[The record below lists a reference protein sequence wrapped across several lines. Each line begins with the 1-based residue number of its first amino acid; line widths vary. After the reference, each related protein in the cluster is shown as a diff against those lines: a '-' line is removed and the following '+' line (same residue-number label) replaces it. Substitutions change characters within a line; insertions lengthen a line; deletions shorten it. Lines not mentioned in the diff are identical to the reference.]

1 MLLTLILFILG
12 FVLLVAGAEWL
23 VRGAS
28 RLAQASGISPLVIGL
43 TVVSFGTSAPEL
55 AVGVQ
60 SAYLGQPDVAI
71 GNIVGSNICNILL
84 ILGLA
89 ALVSPL
95 VVSQKLLRLDVP
107 LMIGVSVLLL
117 VLAWDGQLSRIE
129 GGLLFAGIVLYVGF
143 SLWQS
148 RRESQHVQ
156 QEYAR
161 QFGAEALEPTTE
173 SIGINLLWLV
183 AGLVLLVLGAYWLV
197 QGAAE
202 VARWLG
208 VSELIIGLTVIA
220 IGTSLPEIAASVVAA
235 LRGERDIAVGN
246 AVGSN
251 LFNILA
257 VLGATALVAPEG
269 LPVASAAVYFDIP
282 VMIVVAFACLPIFF
296 TGYCIDRWEG
306 GLFLAYY
313 GAYLAYLVLDA
324 TRHSALETFSGVM
337 LLFVIPLTVITLL
350 ASCLQAWRRS

>member
-1 MLLTLILFILG
+1 MLLTLVLFVLG
-12 FVLLVAGAEWL
+12 FVLLVTGAEWL

-89 ALVSPL
+89 ALASPL

-107 LMIGVSVLLL
+107 LMIGVSILLL

-129 GGLLFAGIVLYVGF
+129 GVLLFAGIVLYVGF

-148 RRESQHVQ
+148 RRESQSVQ
-156 QEYAR
+156 DEYAR
-161 QFGAEALEPTTE
+161 QFGAEALAPKTE
-173 SIGINLLWLV
+173 SIGINLLWLG

-208 VSELIIGLTVIA
+208 VSELIIGLTIIA

-306 GLFLAYY
+306 ALFLAYY

-324 TRHSALETFSGVM
+324 TRHSAIETFSGIM

-350 ASCLQAWRRS
+350 ASCWQAWRRG